1 MKFNWNHSLDIL
13 ERRAAFSPGWPVLHD
28 SGKSSDFTYAD
39 LNYRASAIAAFLKET
54 AGLKKGDR
62 VAVLSRNCVEYID
75 LFFAAVKTGV
85 IMVPLNVRLSE
96 TELSN
101 MLKQT
106 TPRLLFYEKVF
117 EETVSKLEQNMLEK
131 KIVLKDP
138 TQKKELNADDYQGIL
153 ESFPRSY
160 ENRTPIDPED
170 PLLLLFTGG
179 TTGPPKAAVISHR
192 AVFFNMLSEAMSWQL
207 GPHTVAP
214 GLLPFFHTGGWN
226 LVTLPTIFAG
236 GRVLISPG
244 FDPELTLK
252 QIEKEKCSFLFA
264 AATMYQMISSLDYFK
279 KADLSSLQFVMSGAA
294 PCPVSVMEPYW
305 NKNIIFVQGYGIT
318 EGGPNNLY
326 MPWSAL
332 SWEQIKEKNQSVG
345 KPFLY
350 CRARIVDND
359 RNEVKEGEMG
369 ELLLSGPVTFS
380 GYWNNP
386 GESEKTLRQGW
397 VHTGD
402 IARQDNEGFYYIAD
416 RKKDMYISGGENVF
430 PVEVELAIK
439 SHDLISEAAVVGI
452 PDDKWGETGKAFVI
466 LKSGANLKPENVQDY
481 LQDRLARYKIPR
493 EVSFVKEIPK
503 SSVGKVLKRILVENN
518 T

>member
-1 MKFNWNHSLDIL
+1 MKFNWNHTLDIL
-13 ERRAAFSPGWPVLHD
+13 DRRAAFSPSWPVLYD
-28 SGKSSDFTYAD
+28 SGKNVDYTYAD
-39 LNYRASAIAAFLKET
+39 LNSRASAMAVYFTET

-75 LFFAAVKTGV
+75 LFFAAVRTG
-85 IMVPLNVRLSE
+85 IILVPLNVRLSA
-96 TELSN
+96 TELSG

-106 TPRLLFYEKVF
+106 SPRLLFYEKDF
-117 EETVSKLEQNMLEK
+117 EETVAKLDQEMLEK
-131 KIVLKDP
+131 KVVLKKP
-138 TQKKELNADDYQGIL
+138 AEKMELYADDYEIL
-153 ESFPRSY
+153 LDSFTGKY
-160 ENRTPIDPED
+160 ENTAIIDPED

-192 AVFFNMLSEAMSWQL
+192 AVFFNMLSEAISWQL
-207 GPHTVAP
+207 GSHTVAP
-214 GLLPFFHTGGWN
+214 GLLPFFHTGGWH

-236 GRVLISPG
+236 GRILISPG

-252 QIEKEKCSFLFA
+252 QVVKEKCSFLFA

-318 EGGPNNLY
+318 EGGPNNIY
-326 MPWSAL
+326 MPWSEL
-332 SWEQIKEKNQSVG
+332 SWEQIKGKSQSVG

-350 CRARIVDND
+350 CQTQIVDD
-359 RNEVKEGEMG
+359 DGNEVVGGELG

-386 GESEKTLRQGW
+386 GETEKTLQHGW

-430 PVEVELAIK
+430 PVEVEMALK
-439 SHDLISEAAVVGI
+439 SHDQISEAAVVGI
-452 PDDKWGETGKAFVI
+452 PDEKWGETGKAFIV
-466 LKSGANLKPENVQDY
+466 LKPGANLKADDVKSY
-481 LQDRLARYKIPR
+481 LRDKLARYKIPR
-493 EVSFVKEIPK
+493 EVTFVEEIPK
-503 SSVGKVLKRILVENN
+503 SSVGKMLKRLLAENR

>member
-1 MKFNWNHSLDIL
+1 MKFNWNQILDIL
-13 ERRAAFSPGWPVLHD
+13 ERRAAFSPDWPVLFD
-28 SGKSSDFTYAD
+28 SGKNSDYTYAD
-39 LNYRASAIAAFLKET
+39 LNYRATAMAAYFKIT
-54 AGLKKGDR
+54 GLNKGDR

-75 LFFAAVKTGV
+75 LFFAAVKTG
-85 IMVPLNVRLSE
+85 IILVPLNVRLSAA
-96 TELSN
+96 ELSG

-106 TPRLLFYEKVF
+106 TPRLLFYEKAF
-117 EETVSKLEQNMLEK
+117 EETVSRLEQNMLEK
-131 KIVLKDP
+131 KIVLKQPADK
-138 TQKKELNADDYQGIL
+138 TELNADDYQILL
-153 ESFPRSY
+153 ESFTGGY
-160 ENRTPIDPED
+160 ENETVIDPED

-207 GPHTVAP
+207 GPHTVVP
-214 GLLPFFHTGGWN
+214 SLLPFFHTGGWN
-226 LVTLPTIFAG
+226 LVALPTIFAG

-252 QIEKEKCSFLFA
+252 QVEKEKCSFLFA

-305 NKNIIFVQGYGIT
+305 NKDIIFVQGYGIT

-326 MPWSAL
+326 MPWSEL
-332 SWEQIKEKNQSVG
+332 TWQQIKEKSQSVG

-350 CRARIVDND
+350 CQAKIVDDDGNAV
-359 RNEVKEGEMG
+359 NKGEMG

-386 GESEKTLRQGW
+386 AESEKTLRQGW

-402 IARQDNEGFYYIAD
+402 IARQDGEGFYYIAD

-430 PVEVELAIK
+430 PVEVELAIE
-439 SHDLISEAAVVGI
+439 SHDQISEAAVVGI
-452 PDDKWGETGKAFVI
+452 PDEKWGETGKAFIV
-466 LKSGANLKPENVQDY
+466 LKPGANLNPEEVQNY
-481 LQDRLARYKIPR
+481 LQDKLARYKIPR
-493 EVSFVKEIPK
+493 EISFVEEIPK
-503 SSVGKVLKRILVENN
+503 SSVGKVLKRLLAENN

>member
-1 MKFNWNHSLDIL
+1 MKFNWNHTLDIL
-13 ERRAAFSPGWPVLHD
+13 ERRAAFSPGWPVLFD
-28 SGKSSDFTYAD
+28 SGKNSDYTYAD
-39 LNYRASAIAAFLKET
+39 LNYRATAIATYFKRT
-54 AGLKKGDR
+54 GLNKGDR
-62 VAVLSRNCVEYID
+62 VAVLARNCVEYID

-85 IMVPLNVRLSE
+85 ILVPLNIRLSAAE
-96 TELSN
+96 ISG
-101 MLKQT
+101 MLRQT
-106 TPRLLFYEKVF
+106 APRLLFYEKAF
-117 EETVSKLEQNMLEK
+117 EETVSKLEQDMIEK
-131 KIVLKDP
+131 MIVLKQP
-138 TQKKELNADDYQGIL
+138 TDKMDLDADDYQVLL
-153 ESFPRSY
+153 ESFNGNFESK
-160 ENRTPIDPED
+160 TTIDPED

-179 TTGPPKAAVISHR
+179 TTGPPKAAIISHR

-252 QIEKEKCSFLFA
+252 QVEKEKCSFLFA

-305 NKNIIFVQGYGIT
+305 SKDIIFVQGYGIT

-326 MPWSAL
+326 MPWSEL
-332 SWEQIKEKNQSVG
+332 SWQQIKEKNQSVG
-345 KPFLY
+345 KPFLF
-350 CRARIVDND
+350 CQAKIVDDNGAS
-359 RNEVKEGEMG
+359 VKEGEMG
-369 ELLLSGPVTFS
+369 ELLLSGPVIFS

-386 GESEKTLRQGW
+386 VESEKTLRQGW

-439 SHDLISEAAVVGI
+439 SHDQISDAAVVGI
-452 PDDKWGETGKAFVI
+452 PDDKWGEIGKAFIV
-466 LKSGANLKPENVQDY
+466 LKSGADLKPEDIQSY
-481 LQDRLARYKIPR
+481 LQDKLARYKIPR
-493 EVSFVKEIPK
+493 EVSFIEEIPK
-503 SSVGKVLKRILVENN
+503 SSVGKVLKRLLVENN

>member
-1 MKFNWNHSLDIL
+1 MKFNWNHTLDIL
-13 ERRAAFSPGWPVLHD
+13 ERRAAFSPGWPVLFD
-28 SGKSSDFTYAD
+28 SGKDSDYTYAD
-39 LNYRASAIAAFLKET
+39 LNYRALAIAGYFKRT
-54 AGLKKGDR
+54 GLNKGDR
-62 VAVLSRNCVEYID
+62 VAVLARNCVEYID
-75 LFFAAVKTGV
+75 LFFAAVKTG
-85 IMVPLNVRLSE
+85 IILVPLNVRLSAA
-96 TELSN
+96 ELSG

-106 TPRLLFYEKVF
+106 TPRLLLYEKAF
-117 EETVSKLEQNMLEK
+117 EETVSKLEQDMIEK
-131 KIVLKDP
+131 KVVLKQP
-138 TQKKELNADDYQGIL
+138 SEKTELNADDYQALL
-153 ESFPRSY
+153 ESFTAGY
-160 ENRTPIDPED
+160 ENDTTIDPED

-252 QIEKEKCSFLFA
+252 QVEKEKCSFLFA
-264 AATMYQMISSLDYFK
+264 AATMYQMISSLDYFN

-305 NKNIIFVQGYGIT
+305 NKGIIFVQGYGIT

-326 MPWSAL
+326 MPWSEL
-332 SWEQIKEKNQSVG
+332 SWQQIREKSQSVG
-345 KPFLY
+345 RPFLY
-350 CRARIVDND
+350 CRAKIIND
-359 RNEVKEGEMG
+359 DGNEVNEGEMG

-386 GESEKTLRQGW
+386 AETEKTLRQGW

-439 SHDLISEAAVVGI
+439 SHDQISEAAVVGI
-452 PDDKWGETGKAFVI
+452 PDEKWGETGKAFIV
-466 LKSGANLKPENVQDY
+466 LKPGAELKPEEVKSY
-481 LQDRLARYKIPR
+481 LQDKLARYKIPR
-493 EVSFVKEIPK
+493 EVSFVEEIPK
-503 SSVGKVLKRILVENN
+503 SSVGKVLKRLLAENN
-518 T
+518 A

>member
-1 MKFNWNHSLDIL
+1 MNFNWNHTLDIL
-13 ERRAAFSPGWPVLHD
+13 ERRAVFSPGWPVLFD
-28 SGKSSDFTYAD
+28 SGKDSDYTYAD
-39 LNYRASAIAAFLKET
+39 LNHRASAIAAYFKSTRLNQ
-54 AGLKKGDR
+54 GDR

-75 LFFAAVKTGV
+75 LFFAAVKTG
-85 IMVPLNVRLSE
+85 IILVPLNVRLSAA
-96 TELSN
+96 ELSG

-106 TPRLLFYEKVF
+106 TPRLLFYEKAF
-117 EETVSKLEQNMLEK
+117 EETVSKLEQDMIEK
-131 KIVLKDP
+131 KIALKQP
-138 TQKKELNADDYQGIL
+138 SEKKELNADDYQIIL
-153 ESFPRSY
+153 ESFTGNY
-160 ENRTPIDPED
+160 ENETVINPED

-252 QIEKEKCSFLFA
+252 QVEKEKCSFLFA

-305 NKNIIFVQGYGIT
+305 NKDIIFVQGYGIT

-326 MPWSAL
+326 MPWSEL
-332 SWEQIKEKNQSVG
+332 SWQQIREQSQSVG
-345 KPFLY
+345 RPFLY
-350 CRARIVDND
+350 CQAQIVDDDGNA
-359 RNEVKEGEMG
+359 VKEGEMG

-386 GESEKTLRQGW
+386 AETEKTLRQGW

-439 SHDLISEAAVVGI
+439 SHNQISEAAVVGI
-452 PDDKWGETGKAFVI
+452 PDEKWGETGKAFIV
-466 LKSGANLKPENVQDY
+466 LKPGANLKPEDIQNY
-481 LQDRLARYKIPR
+481 LQNKLARYKIPR
-493 EVSFVKEIPK
+493 EISFVEEIPK
-503 SSVGKVLKRILVENN
+503 SSVGKVLKRLLTENN
-518 T
+518 D